1 MWLSRTLRGSGGEQG
16 AVAEQVEAGA
26 AVHLPLQQ
34 LEASNT
40 NVPGH

>member
-1 MWLSRTLRGSGGEQG
+1 LRGSGGEQG